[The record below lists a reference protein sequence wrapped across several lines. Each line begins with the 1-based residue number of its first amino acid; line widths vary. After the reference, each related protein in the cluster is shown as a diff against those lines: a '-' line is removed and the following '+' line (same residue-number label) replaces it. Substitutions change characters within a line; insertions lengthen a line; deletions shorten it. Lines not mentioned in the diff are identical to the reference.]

1 MKKLIIIFCVLHF
14 LSCQKS
20 KNTVVEQPSLGT
32 TTTSSARGMIAA
44 KINDRA
50 WKSAA
55 KTTADTNTYL
65 AAINDGNLQI
75 KTFGSFVDSS
85 GVISEDQLGIY
96 IGGVADTGTF
106 LLSFTNYIVYNQ
118 LSATPQYFSTQSSN
132 IGIVHITNLTDT
144 TISGTFECRVDNTSG
159 SGLVSIKEGT
169 FTDVP
174 LQ

>member
-1 MKKLIIIFCVLHF
+1 MKRLFTFLCLLHLI
-14 LSCQKS
+14 SCQKS
-20 KNTVVEQPSLGT
+20 KNTPPENT
-32 TTTSSARGMIAA
+32 TQVTSSANSAKGMIAA
-44 KINDRA
+44 KINDRV

-75 KTFGSFVDSS
+75 KTFGSFADSS
-85 GVISEDQLGIY
+85 GVVSQDQLGIY
-96 IGGVADTGTF
+96 IAGVADTGTYT
-106 LLSFTNYIVYNQ
+106 LSFTNYIVYNQ

-132 IGIVHITNLTDT
+132 IGVVHITNLTDT
-144 TISGTFECRVDNTSG
+144 TISGAFECRVDNTSG

-169 FTDVP
+169 FTNVP